1 MNPKTQDFERKKSDL
16 GYQSEKTKTK
26 KSQELFDELSL
37 QLMDEENEPVDAR
50 QTIMSAMTRAES
62 MSQAAF

>member
-1 MNPKTQDFERKKSDL
+1 MEINQVTSSKTPSKLTKS
-16 GYQSEKTKTK
+16 K
-26 KSQELFDELSL
+26 ELFDELSL